1 MPKLMNPFESVVPDI
16 LMGTSF
22 GDTECQTA
30 KKEIVASMLM
40 PGSIAVSL
48 ATSCSFP
55 SVSTWTKAHAGLSYI
70 AADTDFLGR

>member
-1 MPKLMNPFESVVPDI
+1 MTRTTLSLRCVVRLTLP
-16 LMGTSF
+16 LR
-22 GDTECQTA
+22 DTECQTA
-30 KKEIVASMLM
+30 KKEIVASMFM